1 MYYFHKRQSLSWF
14 FQFYIH
20 TTPAELVK
28 SAYACSTFKH
38 SLSKPPRRRRHSLSD
53 LVASIFVRLYN
64 KQVELTKPSL
74 AKTRQ
79 WRVYRRVLD
88 KIFIKIF
95 MLTPSNLLFRCYC
108 YSAVT
113 QHTEETLMETWGIFG
128 RINVSHSIY
137 VLFSDALH
145 VEASAEED
153 TLFLSQDVL
162 SRQEELYNLLPSQVK
177 SCILESIRG
186 AGTQNRF

>member
-1 MYYFHKRQSLSWF
+1 MHAQLSNTACLSLGGGDVTVCQNLWH
-14 FQFYIH
+14 QF
-20 TTPAELVK
+20 
-28 SAYACSTFKH
+28 
-38 SLSKPPRRRRHSLSD
+38 
-53 LVASIFVRLYN
+53 FVRSYN

-74 AKTRQ
+74 AKTRR

-88 KIFIKIF
+88 KIF
-95 MLTPSNLLFRCYC
+95 MLTPSNLLFRCHC

-113 QHTEETLMETWGIFG
+113 QHTAETLTEIWGIFG
-128 RINVSHSIY
+128 KIDVSHSIY

-153 TLFLSQDVL
+153 TLILSQDDL
-162 SRQEELYNLLPSQVK
+162 SRQEESYNHLTSQVK

-186 AGTQNRF
+186 AGTQKRF

>member
-1 MYYFHKRQSLSWF
+1 MVKKVLIELIS
-14 FQFYIH
+14 
-20 TTPAELVK
+20 PALK
-28 SAYACSTFKH
+28 ILHGNILGLMLRSR
-38 SLSKPPRRRRHSLSD
+38 PPMQRCDSLSD
-53 LVASIFVRLYN
+53 LVASIFVRSYN
-64 KQVELTKPSL
+64 KRAELTKPSS
-74 AKTRQ
+74 AKTRRWQ
-79 WRVYRRVLD
+79 LYRRVLD

-113 QHTEETLMETWGIFG
+113 QHTEETLMEIWGIFG

-153 TLFLSQDVL
+153 TLFLSQDDL
-162 SRQEELYNLLPSQVK
+162 SRQEELYNHLTSQVK

-186 AGTQNRF
+186 AGTQKRF